1 VKGAGAWIYKLEGVM
16 SSLGLALL
24 NSLDIGLLLF
34 IIAVGLNIVFGVLNV
49 INFAHGALY
58 MLGAY
63 LAFSC
68 INVLGMPFWL
78 TLLVAPLGVALL
90 AVLIDRFMLRFV
102 YQREVTDSLLLTFAL
117 LLILNESVRMIW
129 GTGIHV
135 VEPPALLQ
143 GTVMLP
149 GGVRYP
155 LYSLFVI
162 LAGGL
167 VLFGLWF
174 LFNKTRAGKI
184 MRAAALDRD
193 MAQVLCINTRL
204 VITGVFAFGAW
215 LAAVGGVVAA
225 PMRAI
230 DPGMGDKIIIESFI
244 VVVIGGL
251 GSFPGAL
258 LGAIVLGLIHGLGG
272 RFLPEVN
279 LMLPFVGMA
288 IVLLLKPHGLL
299 GRRAST

>member
-1 VKGAGAWIYKLEGVM
+1 M
-16 SSLGLALL
+16 SGLGLALL

-34 IIAVGLNIVFGVLNV
+34 IIAVGLNIIFGVLNV

-63 LAFSC
+63 LAYTC
-68 INVLGMPFWL
+68 VAVVGMPFWL
-78 TLLVAPLGVALL
+78 TLVVAPLIVAAL
-90 AVLIDRFMLRFV
+90 AVLIDRGMLRFV
-102 YQREVTDSLLLTFAL
+102 YQREISDSLLLTFAL
-117 LLILNESVRMIW
+117 LLILNESVRLIW
-129 GTGIHV
+129 GTGIHIID
-135 VEPPALLQ
+135 PPALLQ
-143 GTVMLP
+143 GTFELS
-149 GGVRYP
+149 GGMTYP
-155 LYSLFVI
+155 IYSAFVLAMGVLT
-162 LAGGL
+162 LAG
-167 VLFGLWF
+167 LWL
-174 LFNKTRAGKI
+174 LFNRTRAGKI
-184 MRAAALDRD
+184 MRAAALDRE
-193 MAQVLCINTRL
+193 MAQVLCINTKL

-272 RFLPEVN
+272 RYLPEVN
-279 LMLPFVGMA
+279 LVLPYIGMA
-288 IVLLLKPHGLL
+288 LILLIKPHGLM
-299 GRRAST
+299 GRGRSA